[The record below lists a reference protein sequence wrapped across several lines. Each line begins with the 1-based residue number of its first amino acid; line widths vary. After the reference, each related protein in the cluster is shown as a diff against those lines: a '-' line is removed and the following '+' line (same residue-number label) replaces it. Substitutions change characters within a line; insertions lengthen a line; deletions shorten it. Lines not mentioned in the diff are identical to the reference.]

1 MSRDEK
7 QSVLKCVPQA
17 EYAMYA
23 NNLAW
28 GAAFSHISEI
38 SISTH
43 IKPVQALELCGATLW
58 SSIGAMIAY
67 TSSINALIEYF
78 NLPEAE
84 SRRTRQAE
92 LSKCIFGIG
101 RMIAATAAMLML
113 TTRTV
118 SEVMHCRDCFGSF
131 KVLAPTFFMLGRI
144 TALGYE
150 ISSTIAAYQQA
161 RHDHTKRADFILS
174 VPAMSSTAM
183 STVGGVFQVMSVSHI
198 RFVATYRWIA
208 IGFHVVSS
216 AIKTIEGIAADHI
229 HSQHTTVLRST
240 HGEAKRL
247 HRVSSI
253 SISSLQVVIQ
263 VLGVASM
270 VLLSRL
276 HAGSHMALLIGLSMS
291 VAMTILHAVKK
302 GFHEQARCMVGVY
315 SMFLKGKEGSQ
326 DNEKH
331 VRLKH

>member
-1 MSRDEK
+1 MLWKDRKSAFWHVS
-7 QSVLKCVPQA
+7 QS

-28 GAAFSHISEI
+28 GATFTHISEI
-38 SISTH
+38 SFSVH
-43 IKPVQALELCGATLW
+43 FKPMQALELCGATSW
-58 SSIGAMIAY
+58 SSIGAVIAY
-67 TSSINALIEYF
+67 SSSINALIEYF

-84 SRRTRQAE
+84 RRRARRAE

-161 RHDHTKRADFILS
+161 RRDKTKRADFILS
-174 VPAMSSTAM
+174 VLAMSSTAM

-198 RFVATYRWIA
+198 RFAAAFRWIA

-216 AIKTIEGIAADHI
+216 AVKTVEGVATDHI
-229 HSQHTTVLRST
+229 HSQHTTVLRSS
-240 HGEAKRL
+240 HGGAKRL
-247 HRVSSI
+247 HKISSI
-253 SISSLQVVIQ
+253 SISSLQAVIQ
-263 VLGVASM
+263 VSGVVSM

-276 HAGSHMALLIGLSMS
+276 HVGSHMALLFGLSMS
-291 VAMTILHAVKK
+291 LAMIALHALKK
-302 GFHEQARCMVGVY
+302 GLHEQARRMVGEH
-315 SMFLKGKEGSQ
+315 SMLLKTQEDSQ
-326 DNEKH
+326 GNRKR
-331 VRLKH
+331 VV

>member
-1 MSRDEK
+1 MLRDEK
-7 QSVLKCVPQA
+7 KSVLKCVPQA

-38 SISTH
+38 SVSTH
-43 IKPVQALELCGATLW
+43 IRPVQALELSGASVW
-58 SSIGAMIAY
+58 SSIGAIIAY

-84 SRRTRQAE
+84 RRRARRAE
-92 LSKCIFGIG
+92 LAKCIFGVG

-118 SEVMHCRDCFGSF
+118 SEVVHCRDCFGSF
-131 KVLAPTFFMLGRI
+131 KVMAPAFFMLGRI

-174 VPAMSSTAM
+174 ILAMSSTAM
-183 STVGGVFQVMSVSHI
+183 STVGGFFQVMSVSHI
-198 RFVATYRWIA
+198 RFAAVFRWIA
-208 IGFHVVSS
+208 VGFHVLGSV
-216 AIKTIEGIAADHI
+216 IKTVEGVAADHV
-229 HSQHTTVLRST
+229 HSQHSVVLGSA
-240 HGEAKRL
+240 HSEAKRL
-247 HRVSSI
+247 HRGSSI
-253 SISSLQVVIQ
+253 GISCLQAVIQ
-263 VLGVASM
+263 VSGAASM

-276 HAGSHMALLIGLSMS
+276 HVDSHMALLLGLSMS
-291 VAMTILHAVKK
+291 VAMMILHALKK
-302 GFHEQARCMVGVY
+302 RIP
-315 SMFLKGKEGSQ
+315 
-326 DNEKH
+326 
-331 VRLKH
+331 